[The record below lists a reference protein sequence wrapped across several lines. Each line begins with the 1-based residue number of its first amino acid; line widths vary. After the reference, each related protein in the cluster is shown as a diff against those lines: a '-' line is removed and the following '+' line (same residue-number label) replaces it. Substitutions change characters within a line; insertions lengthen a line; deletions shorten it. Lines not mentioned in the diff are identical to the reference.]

1 MNRDSIRRL
10 INRHIELHVVSVLSK
25 LGVSPSFVTMS
36 GLFFAIIAAVLIS
49 FEYLWIGAL
58 VMLFGGILDMFDG
71 ALARATDRVSR
82 FGGLLD
88 SVVDRISEA
97 VILAGIVGYFLL
109 NSDTLGV
116 FLAYT
121 AFAGSIMVSYS
132 RARAEG
138 LGVECNVGIMTRP
151 ERVAALGIGIFVAH
165 WYPLAICLVLG
176 LISVLT
182 IFTTIQRVIVT
193 KRLLSEK

>member
-1 MNRDSIRRL
+1 MRRV
-10 INRHIELHVVSVLSK
+10 INKYLESPVVVVLSK
-25 LGVSPSFVTMS
+25 LGVSPGFVTIS
-36 GLFFAIIAAVLIS
+36 GLFFAIIAAGLIY
-49 FEYLWIGAL
+49 FGFLWIGAL

-97 VILAGIVGYFLL
+97 VILAGVVGYFLV
-109 NSDTLGV
+109 NSETLGV
-116 FLAYT
+116 LLAYC
-121 AFAGSIMVSYS
+121 AFAGSFMVSYA

-151 ERVAALGIGIFVAH
+151 ERVAVLGVGLFIGH
-165 WYPLAICLVLG
+165 WYPMVICLVLG
-176 LISVLT
+176 LISILT
-182 IFTTIQRVIVT
+182 ILTTIQRVIVT
-193 KRLLSEK
+193 RKSLS